1 MKYIFDSN
9 VFITLQQ
16 RQPLDLYPSVWE
28 KVGKLMEDGI
38 IISSQEVLDEI
49 LAGNDEL
56 SSWAKKRSEYF
67 IPTAEEIQLEVR
79 NILKEHRGLVEG
91 GKKKNTADPFVIA
104 IAKILKASVV
114 TEEGRTNNLN
124 TPKIPD
130 VCSKLTIPCMN
141 FVSFSRE
148 MKFSF

>member
-16 RQPLDLYPSVWE
+16 RQPIDLYPSVWE
-28 KVGKLMEDGI
+28 KVGNLMEAGT

-56 SSWAKKRSEYF
+56 ASWAKMRSECF
-67 IPTAEEIQLEVR
+67 VPTLEEIQLEAR
-79 NILKEHRGLVEG
+79 CILKEYRGLVEG

-104 IAKILKASVV
+104 IAKISAASVV

-124 TPKIPD
+124 SPKIPD
-130 VCSKLTIPCMN
+130 VCSELAIPCMN
-141 FVSFSRE
+141 FVAFARE